1 MFDWFCKL
9 PYGFQFFL
17 GFIGVAAILTVIIL
31 IMYFFTDL
39 YWNYVNKQKKYFL
52 YSHLCYDNFM
62 KEYWKYRE
70 KMSNCRIEADKCKRL
85 INDKLNTLKN
95 YIHPV
100 TKIETLSEIFDK
112 VQTCNRAVGGYFTSE
127 EERMLVLNFDST
139 VEFYNT
145 AAISQSKYSALLQQ
159 INLLRTTCIKLLDDL
174 YSLNVQLHDFVNDN
188 YQDALNELMENLP
201 KSKLI
206 KNYYSE
212 CLTDMRSIYKN
223 YIIDFDFD
231 KIKNNIYY

>member
-1 MFDWFCKL
+1 MFDWFLKL
-9 PYGFQFFL
+9 TYEFQLML
-17 GFIGVAAILTVIIL
+17 GFIGFAAIITLIIL
-31 IMYFFTDL
+31 IICFFTNSF
-39 YWNYVNKQKKYFL
+39 WNYVDKQKKYFL
-52 YSHLCYDNFM
+52 YSHPYYDNFM
-62 KEYWKYRE
+62 KEYWKCRE
-70 KMSNCRIEADKCKRL
+70 KMFDCRCEVDKCKHL
-85 INDKLNTLKN
+85 INDKLNTLKS

-100 TKIETLSEIFDK
+100 TKIEELSEVFDK

-127 EERMLVLNFDST
+127 EEKMLLLNFDST

-159 INLLRTTCIKLLDDL
+159 INLLRTTYIKLLDDL

-201 KSKLI
+201 ESKLI

-223 YIIDFDFD
+223 YIIDFD